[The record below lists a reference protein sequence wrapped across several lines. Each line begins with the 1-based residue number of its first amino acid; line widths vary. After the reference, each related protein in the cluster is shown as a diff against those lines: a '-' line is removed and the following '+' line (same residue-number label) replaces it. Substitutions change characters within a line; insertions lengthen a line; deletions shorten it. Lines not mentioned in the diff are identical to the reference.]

1 MKIDNPNFSIGLNLC
16 DKNRE
21 GNGHN
26 HQVIWPDGAGC
37 WFFNRKKVL
46 KVMLK
51 MVVALLSVFIVTFS
65 TCACSSSSKKDAA
78 DNYETKVAKRNDK
91 KGESKASSERR
102 ANKILMVKRCWWRWE
117 AGKIIISWTG

>member
-1 MKIDNPNFSIGLNLC
+1 
-16 DKNRE
+16 
-21 GNGHN
+21 
-26 HQVIWPDGAGC
+26 
-37 WFFNRKKVL
+37 
-46 KVMLK
+46 MLK

-102 ANKILMVKRCWWRWE
+102 ANKILMVKRC
-117 AGKIIISWTG
+117 